1 MPNIRQFAH
10 ENGEIHRFNL
20 NLYVGGTSIT
30 KVVDLNHYLQD
41 KIFYLN
47 IKKNI
52 I

>member
-30 KVVDLNHYLQD
+30 KGGGFEPLSMD
-41 KIFYLN
+41 KISDLN